1 MNRKHTRTRG
11 FTLIELL
18 VVMAIIAILAGIL
31 IPSYAAAQKRPHD
44 VASLQCGK
52 AVVAAQV
59 TYTAE
64 HNNQAASSVA
74 QLNNSD
80 VNEQCL
86 SASVQVSNTG
96 PATIN
101 DAGNFNI
108 NVDRSNYAFVIWHQ
122 GGTSEYVFNRDYA
135 PDHFRKIN

>member
-1 MNRKHTRTRG
+1 MKHRTHTQG

-52 AVVAAQV
+52 AIVAAQV

-80 VNEQCL
+80 VNEQCV
-86 SASVQVSNTG
+86 AAGVQVSNAG
-96 PATIN
+96 PATIT
-101 DAGNFNI
+101 DPGNLNI
-108 NVDRSNYAFVIWHQ
+108 NVAASNYAFIIWHQ
-122 GGTSEYVFNRDYA
+122 GGTSEYVFNRNYT